1 MSFVPQAYANP
12 TTPYYVVAGPGGG
25 GGGTLSLSGDVISLS
40 NGGGSVNVATATAVA
55 LTTAKTT
62 AMTYDTGLQSTEF
75 DGQVVL
81 PNPNGETV

>member
-12 TTPYYVVAGPGGG
+12 TTPYYIPAGATGA
-25 GGGTLSLSGDVISLS
+25 GGTLSLSGDVISLS